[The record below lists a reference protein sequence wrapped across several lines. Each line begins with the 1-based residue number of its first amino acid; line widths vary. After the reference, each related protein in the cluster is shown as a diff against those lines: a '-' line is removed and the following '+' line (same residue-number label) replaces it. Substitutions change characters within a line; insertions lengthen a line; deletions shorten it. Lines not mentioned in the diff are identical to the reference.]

1 MNWDIDAGCPREEGS
16 SENTNRGVAAETVGR
31 LLEGGAEQ
39 TRDSMRTYTSVK
51 SSTYLIYM
59 WIFEFWVRSQVGNVL
74 SIVNVNSRPEPPDV
88 AQPNLRLTF

>member
-1 MNWDIDAGCPREEGS
+1 VNWDIDAGCPREEGS

-59 WIFEFWVRSQVGNVL
+59 WIFEFWVRSQVGNVPF
-74 SIVNVNSRPEPPDV
+74 VRKKKKP
-88 AQPNLRLTF
+88 TFDIQ